1 MATTDGPRDT
11 SAPQRWLVRVG
22 WLIGLWSA
30 GVATMGVTAWL
41 LRWVMRAV
49 GLA

>member
-1 MATTDGPRDT
+1 MATTEGPRDAR
-11 SAPQRWLVRVG
+11 APQRWLVRVA

-30 GVATMGVTAWL
+30 GVVTMGVAAWL

>member
-1 MATTDGPRDT
+1 MATTDAPRT
-11 SAPQRWLVRVG
+11 EVTPQRWLVRVG
-22 WLIGLWSA
+22 WLLGFWLA
-30 GVATMGVTAWL
+30 GVATMGVAAWL